1 MNKIPIISQ
10 NTLSTLFNN
19 VENNTSAY
27 LEDNLA
33 QLLEGA
39 LKELTDTSID
49 DGLSSKLIWEK
60 DEREGIL
67 DAKNSGILFKSLHGI
82 TPYQARD
89 ERILAAISHIYLR
102 EYTIQRHKIAG
113 SDIDKIKRHFF
124 ARGNGFRSI
133 ERDNSVGRLWWNGY
147 FVARCKGKEDFDELL
162 ELLCSDTDF
171 RSQLVERPGF
181 STVPQ
186 VALAILQCKKK
197 FQEQE
202 PNNNFFTGRE
212 NPKYRQWFRK
222 INLYGG
228 SHLFASMDYG
238 SLHDLFWSAM
248 MEVNRN

>member
-27 LEDNLA
+27 LGDNLA
-33 QLLEGA
+33 QLLEGSV
-39 LKELTDTSID
+39 KELTDTSID

-102 EYTIQRHKIAG
+102 EYTIQRHKIGG

-124 ARGNGFRSI
+124 ARGNGFEASSEI
-133 ERDNSVGRLWWNGY
+133 I
-147 FVARCKGKEDFDELL
+147 
-162 ELLCSDTDF
+162 
-171 RSQLVERPGF
+171 QLV
-181 STVPQ
+181 V
-186 VALAILQCKKK
+186 
-197 FQEQE
+197 
-202 PNNNFFTGRE
+202 
-212 NPKYRQWFRK
+212 
-222 INLYGG
+222 YGG
-228 SHLFASMDYG
+228 MVISW
-238 SLHDLFWSAM
+238 HDVKEKRILMNYLNYYVATQISDLSS
-248 MEVNRN
+248 